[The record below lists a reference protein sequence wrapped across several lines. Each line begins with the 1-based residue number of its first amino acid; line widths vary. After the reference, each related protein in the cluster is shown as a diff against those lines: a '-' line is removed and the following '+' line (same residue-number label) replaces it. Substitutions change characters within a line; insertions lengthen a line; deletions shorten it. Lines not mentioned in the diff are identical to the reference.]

1 MLAVLK
7 KELKTY
13 FLTPIGYVFIGLFLE
28 VSSLV
33 FYIYTYV
40 SGSLNFSYIF
50 YDSAIILTFIIA
62 ILTMNMFAGE
72 RKNGTDQLIM
82 TSPKSITGIVLG
94 KFLAA
99 MIVVII
105 TEIFTFMYLAI
116 INHFGTPDISTLG
129 TTLLGFILLTM
140 AYISFG
146 ELASSITDQPIIAY
160 IITFVFFFA
169 SMYIKNLSSIFSMV
183 SFIDLY
189 EKFINGIIPIEETIQ
204 LLTFTVACIILTI
217 IILQRR
223 KNLK

>member
-1 MLAVLK
+1 MLSVLK

-28 VSSLV
+28 ISSLI
-33 FYIYTYV
+33 FYLYTYV

-50 YDSAIILTFIIA
+50 YDSAVILTFIVA

-99 MIVVII
+99 IIVVLI
-105 TEIFTFMYLAI
+105 TEIFSFIYLAI
-116 INHFGTPDISTLG
+116 ISHFGTPDISTLG

-169 SMYIKNLSSIFSMV
+169 TMYIKNLSSVFSMI

-189 EKFINGIIPIEETIQ
+189 EKFINGIIPIEETVQ
-204 LLTFTVACIILTI
+204 LITFTITCVILTI
-217 IILQRR
+217 IVLHRR

>member
-1 MLAVLK
+1 MLAILK

-13 FLTPIGYVFIGLFLE
+13 FLTPMGYVFIGLFLE
-28 VSSLV
+28 VSSLI

-40 SGSLNFSYIF
+40 SRSLNFSYVF

-72 RKNGTDQLIM
+72 RKNGTDQIIM

-94 KFLAA
+94 KFIAA
-99 MIVVII
+99 LIVVLI
-105 TEIFTFMYLAI
+105 TEVFSLIYLAI
-116 INHFGTPDISTLG
+116 ISHFGTPDISTLG

-146 ELASSITDQPIIAY
+146 QLASSITDQPIIAY

-169 SMYIKNLSSIFSMV
+169 SMYIKNLSNIFSMV

-189 EKFINGIIPIEETIQ
+189 EKFVNGIIPIEETVQ
-204 LLTFTVACIILTI
+204 LITFTITCIILTI

>member
-28 VSSLV
+28 VSSLI

>member
-1 MLAVLK
+1 MISILK

-13 FLTPIGYVFIGLFLE
+13 FLTPIGYIFIGLFLE
-28 VSSLV
+28 VSSLI

-40 SGSLNFSYIF
+40 SRSLNFSYVF

-72 RKNGTDQLIM
+72 RKTGTDQLLM
-82 TSPKSITGIVLG
+82 TSPKSITSIVIG
-94 KFLAA
+94 KFMAA
-99 MIVVII
+99 LIVVLI
-105 TEIFTFMYLAI
+105 TEIFSLIYLAI
-116 INHFGTPDISTLG
+116 ISHFGTPDISTLG

-169 SMYIKNLSSIFSMV
+169 SMYIKNLSSIFSMI

-189 EKFINGIIPIEETIQ
+189 EKFVNGIIPIEETVQ
-204 LLTFTVACIILTI
+204 LITFTISCIILTI

>member
-1 MLAVLK
+1 MLSVLK
-7 KELKTY
+7 RELKTY
-13 FLTPIGYVFIGLFLE
+13 FLTPIGYVFIGIFLE
-28 VSSLV
+28 VSSLI
-33 FYIYTYV
+33 FYIYTYY
-40 SGSLNFSYIF
+40 SGSLNFSYVF
-50 YDSAIILTFIIA
+50 YDSAVILTFIIA

-99 MIVVII
+99 IIVVII
-105 TEIFTFMYLAI
+105 TEIFSCMYLAI
-116 INHFGTPDISTLG
+116 IGHFGVPDISTLG

-160 IITFVFFFA
+160 IITFAFFFA

-204 LLTFTVACIILTI
+204 LITFTITCIILTI
-217 IILQRR
+217 IIIQRR

>member
-1 MLAVLK
+1 MLSVLK

-28 VSSLV
+28 VSSLI
-33 FYIYTYV
+33 FYIYTYI
-40 SGSLNFSYIF
+40 SRSLNFSYVF

-72 RKNGTDQLIM
+72 RKNGTDQLVM

-94 KFLAA
+94 KFFAA
-99 MIVVII
+99 LLVVII
-105 TEIFTFMYLAI
+105 TEIFSFIYLAI
-116 INHFGTPDISTLG
+116 IGHFGTPDVSTLG
-129 TTLLGFILLTM
+129 TTLFGFILLTM

-169 SMYIKNLSSIFSMV
+169 SMYIKNLSSIFSMI

-189 EKFINGIIPIEETIQ
+189 EKFIEGIIPIEETVALI
-204 LLTFTVACIILTI
+204 TFTVMCIVLTVI
-217 IILQRR
+217 CLQRR
-223 KNLK
+223 KNVK

>member
-1 MLAVLK
+1 MISILK

-13 FLTPIGYVFIGLFLE
+13 FLTPIGYIFIGLFLE
-28 VSSLV
+28 VSSLI

-40 SGSLNFSYIF
+40 SRSLNFSYVF

-72 RKNGTDQLIM
+72 RKTGTDQLLM
-82 TSPKSITGIVLG
+82 TSPKSITSIVIG
-94 KFLAA
+94 KFMAA
-99 MIVVII
+99 LIVVLI
-105 TEIFTFMYLAI
+105 TEIFSLIYLAI
-116 INHFGTPDISTLG
+116 ISHFGTPDISTLG

-169 SMYIKNLSSIFSMV
+169 SMYIKNLSSIFSMI

-189 EKFINGIIPIEETIQ
+189 EKFVNGIIPIEETVQ
-204 LLTFTVACIILTI
+204 LITFTISCIILTI

-223 KNLK
+223 KNFK

>member
-13 FLTPIGYVFIGLFLE
+13 FLTPIGYVFIGIFLE
-28 VSSLV
+28 VSSLI
-33 FYIYTYV
+33 FYLYTYI

-50 YDSAIILTFIIA
+50 FDSAIILTFIIG

-94 KFLAA
+94 KFFAA
-99 MIVVII
+99 IIVVIV
-105 TEIFTFMYLAI
+105 TEIFSCLYLAI
-116 INHFGTPDISTLG
+116 INHFGTPDASTLG
-129 TTLLGFILLTM
+129 TTLFGFILLTM

-160 IITFVFFFA
+160 IITFAFFFA
-169 SMYIKNLSSIFSMV
+169 SMYITNLSNVFSMI

-189 EKFINGIIPIEETIQ
+189 EKFVNGIIPIEETIQ
-204 LLTFTVACIILTI
+204 LISFTIMCIILTI
-217 IILQRR
+217 IILQRK

>member
-1 MLAVLK
+1 MLSVLK

-28 VSSLV
+28 VYSLI
-33 FYIYTYV
+33 FYIYTYQ
-40 SGSLNFSYIF
+40 SGSLNFSYVF
-50 YDSAIILTFIIA
+50 YDSAVILTFIIA

-82 TSPKSITGIVLG
+82 TSPKSITAIVLG
-94 KFLAA
+94 KFFAA

-105 TEIFTFMYLAI
+105 TELFSCLYLAVI
-116 INHFGTPDISTLG
+116 SHFGTPDISTLG

-146 ELASSITDQPIIAY
+146 ELASTITDQPMIAY

-169 SMYIKNLSSIFSMV
+169 SMYITNISSIFSMV
-183 SFIDLY
+183 SFMDLY
-189 EKFINGIIPIEETIQ
+189 EKFVEGIIPVEETIA
-204 LLTFTVACIILTI
+204 LISFTVMCIILTI
-217 IILQRR
+217 IILQRK

>member
-28 VSSLV
+28 VSSLI
-33 FYIYTYV
+33 FYIYTYY
-40 SGSLNFSYIF
+40 SGSLNFSYVF
-50 YDSAIILTFIIA
+50 YDSAVILTFIVA

-105 TEIFTFMYLAI
+105 TEVFSFMYLGI

-146 ELASSITDQPIIAY
+146 ELASTITDQPIIAY
-160 IITFVFFFA
+160 IITFIFFFA
-169 SMYIKNLSSIFSMV
+169 SMYIKNLSSIFSMI
-183 SFIDLY
+183 SFMDLY
-189 EKFINGIIPIEETIQ
+189 EKFIQGIIPIQETIE
-204 LLTFTVACIILTI
+204 LITFTLMCIILTI

>member
-28 VSSLV
+28 VSSLI

-50 YDSAIILTFIIA
+50 YDSAIILTFIVA

-94 KFLAA
+94 KFFAA

-105 TEIFTFMYLAI
+105 TAILSFMYLTI
-116 INHFGTPDISTLG
+116 INHFGTPDVSTLG
-129 TTLLGFILLTM
+129 TTLLGFVLLTM

-160 IITFVFFFA
+160 IITFVFFFG
-169 SMYIKNLSSIFSMV
+169 SMYITNLSSIFSMI

-189 EKFINGIIPIEETIQ
+189 EKFINGIIPIEETVQ
-204 LLTFTVACIILTI
+204 LITFTVACIILTI
-217 IILQRR
+217 IVLQRR

>member
-1 MLAVLK
+1 MIIILK

-13 FLTPIGYVFIGLFLE
+13 FLTPIGYIFIGLFLE
-28 VSSLV
+28 VSSLI

-40 SGSLNFSYIF
+40 SRSLNFSYVF

-72 RKNGTDQLIM
+72 RKTGTDQLLM
-82 TSPKSITGIVLG
+82 TSPKSITSIVIG
-94 KFLAA
+94 KFMAA
-99 MIVVII
+99 LIVVLI
-105 TEIFTFMYLAI
+105 TEIFSLIYLAI
-116 INHFGTPDISTLG
+116 ISHFGTPDISTLG

-169 SMYIKNLSSIFSMV
+169 SMYIKNLSSIFSMI

-189 EKFINGIIPIEETIQ
+189 EKFVNGIIPIEETVQ
-204 LLTFTVACIILTI
+204 LITFTISCIILTI

>member
-1 MLAVLK
+1 MLSVLK

-28 VSSLV
+28 VSSLI
-33 FYIYTYV
+33 FYIYTYY

-50 YDSAIILTFIIA
+50 YDSAVILTFIIA

-82 TSPKSITGIVLG
+82 TSPKSITSIVLG
-94 KFLAA
+94 KFFAA
-99 MIVVII
+99 MVVVII
-105 TEIFTFMYLAI
+105 TEIFSCVYLAI
-116 INHFGTPDISTLG
+116 ISHFGTPDASTLG

-160 IITFVFFFA
+160 IITFVFFFG
-169 SMYIKNLSSIFSMV
+169 SMYISNLSDIFSTI
-183 SFIDLY
+183 SFMNLY
-189 EKFINGIIPIEETIQ
+189 EKFVDGIIPIEETVA
-204 LLTFTVACIILTI
+204 LVTFTVMCIILTI

>member
-1 MLAVLK
+1 MISVLK

-28 VSSLV
+28 VSSLI
-33 FYIYTYV
+33 FYIYTYI
-40 SGSLNFSYIF
+40 SGSLNFSYVF

-94 KFLAA
+94 KFFAG

-105 TEIFTFMYLAI
+105 TEIFSLIYLAI
-116 INHFGTPDISTLG
+116 IGHFGTPDISTLG

-146 ELASSITDQPIIAY
+146 ELASSVTDQPIIAY
-160 IITFVFFFA
+160 IITFAFFFA
-169 SMYIKNLSSIFSMV
+169 SMYITNLSSIFSMV
-183 SFIDLY
+183 SFMDLY
-189 EKFINGIIPIEETIQ
+189 EKFVNGVIPIEETVALI
-204 LLTFTVACIILTI
+204 TFTAMCIILTI

-223 KNLK
+223 RNLK

>member
-7 KELKTY
+7 EELKTY

-28 VSSLV
+28 ISSLI
-33 FYIYTYV
+33 FYLYTYA
-40 SGSLNFSYIF
+40 SQSLNFSYTF

-94 KFLAA
+94 KFFAA
-99 MIVVII
+99 LLVVII
-105 TEIFTFMYLAI
+105 TEIFSLIYLAI
-116 INHFGTPDISTLG
+116 ISHFGTPNISTLG
-129 TTLLGFILLTM
+129 TTLLGFMLLTM

-146 ELASSITDQPIIAY
+146 ELASSITGQPIIAY
-160 IITFVFFFA
+160 IITFAFFFA
-169 SMYIKNLSSIFSMV
+169 TMYIRNLSNIFSMI

-189 EKFINGIIPIEETIQ
+189 EKFVTGIIPIEEIIQ
-204 LLTFTVACIILTI
+204 LLTFTITCIILTI

-223 KNLK
+223 RNLK

>member
-1 MLAVLK
+1 MLSILK

-28 VSSLV
+28 VSSLI
-33 FYIYTYV
+33 FYIYTYY

-50 YDSAIILTFIIA
+50 YDSAVILTFIIA

-82 TSPKSITGIVLG
+82 TSPKSITSIVLG
-94 KFLAA
+94 KFFAA
-99 MIVVII
+99 MVVVIA
-105 TEIFTFMYLAI
+105 TEIFSFVYLAI
-116 INHFGTPDISTLG
+116 IGHFGTPDVSTLG
-129 TTLLGFILLTM
+129 TTLIGFILLTM

-160 IITFVFFFA
+160 IITFIFFFA
-169 SMYIKNLSSIFSMV
+169 SMYITNLSSIFSMI
-183 SFIDLY
+183 SFMSLY
-189 EKFINGIIPIEETIQ
+189 EKFVDGLIPIEETVALI
-204 LLTFTVACIILTI
+204 TFTVMCIILTI

>member
-1 MLAVLK
+1 MISILK

-13 FLTPIGYVFIGLFLE
+13 FLTPIGYIFIGLFLE
-28 VSSLV
+28 VSSLI

-40 SGSLNFSYIF
+40 SRSLNFSYVF
-50 YDSAIILTFIIA
+50 YDSAVILTFIIA

-72 RKNGTDQLIM
+72 RKTGTDQLLM
-82 TSPKSITGIVLG
+82 TSPKSITSIVIG
-94 KFLAA
+94 KSMAA
-99 MIVVII
+99 LIVVLI
-105 TEIFTFMYLAI
+105 TEIFSLIYLAI
-116 INHFGTPDISTLG
+116 ISHFGTPDISTLG

-169 SMYIKNLSSIFSMV
+169 SMYIKNLSSIFSMI

-189 EKFINGIIPIEETIQ
+189 EKFVNGIIPIEETVQ
-204 LLTFTVACIILTI
+204 LITFTISCIILTI

>member
-1 MLAVLK
+1 MLSVLK

-28 VSSLV
+28 VSSLI
-33 FYIYTYV
+33 FYIYTYY
-40 SGSLNFSYIF
+40 SGSLNFSYVF
-50 YDSAIILTFIIA
+50 YDSAVILTFIIA

-94 KFLAA
+94 KFLAG

-105 TEIFTFMYLAI
+105 TEIFSLIYLAI
-116 INHFGTPDISTLG
+116 IGHFGTPDISTLG

-140 AYISFG
+140 AYISLG

-160 IITFVFFFA
+160 IITFTFLFA
-169 SMYIKNLSSIFSMV
+169 SMYITNLSSIFSIV

-189 EKFINGIIPIEETIQ
+189 EKFINGVIPIEETVGLI
-204 LLTFTVACIILTI
+204 TFTAMCIILTI
-217 IILQRR
+217 IIIQRR

>member
-1 MLAVLK
+1 MLAILK

-13 FLTPIGYVFIGLFLE
+13 FLTPIGYIFIGLFLE
-28 VSSLV
+28 VSSLI

-40 SGSLNFSYIF
+40 SRSLNFSYVF

-72 RKNGTDQLIM
+72 RKNGTDQIIM

-94 KFLAA
+94 KFIAA
-99 MIVVII
+99 LIVVLI
-105 TEIFTFMYLAI
+105 TEVFSLIYLAI
-116 INHFGTPDISTLG
+116 ISHFGTPDISTLG

-146 ELASSITDQPIIAY
+146 QLASSITDQPIIAY

-169 SMYIKNLSSIFSMV
+169 SMYIKNLSNIFSMV

-189 EKFINGIIPIEETIQ
+189 EKFVNGIIPIEETVQ
-204 LLTFTVACIILTI
+204 LITFTITCIILTI